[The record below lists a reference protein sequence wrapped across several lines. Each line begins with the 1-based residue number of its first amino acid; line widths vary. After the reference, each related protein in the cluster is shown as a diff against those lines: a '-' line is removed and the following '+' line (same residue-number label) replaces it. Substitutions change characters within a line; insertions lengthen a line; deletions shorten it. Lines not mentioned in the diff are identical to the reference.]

1 MDDKKLIESVRNCP
15 CLYDKTHKDFKD
27 REKKRRAWIEVA
39 NNLDVDETIAMK
51 RWGNLRER
59 FSKDIRNPQNSSGS
73 GKQWAL
79 LESLQFLRSHIIS
92 RPMRQSAPILKT
104 DIKPD
109 ILNESSSSSCVLPVQ
124 SAQLDSEESIS
135 TFPMQSNSISPT
147 KSWPSTSRIKKRKS
161 SLRLGEMDTTI
172 GETVKTFQEISTR
185 KARREEFSLEICGFG
200 TMICSAISKMK
211 KSTQAAVIR
220 RCTDIVMQAQIDEHE
235 GDQRE

>member
-59 FSKDIRNPQNSSGS
+59 FSKEIRNPQNTSGS

-124 SAQLDSEESIS
+124 SVQLDSEESTS
-135 TFPMQSNSISPT
+135 TFLMQSNSISPI

-161 SLRLGEMDTTI
+161 SLQLGEMDTTI

-185 KARREEFSLEICGFG
+185 KAHREEFSLEICGFG

-220 RCTDIVMQAQIDEHE
+220 RCTDIVMQAQIDE
-235 GDQRE
+235 DQRE